1 MFDGE
6 VDSEQFPIKSAV
18 SGLSW
23 FHLLG
28 EKGDGMPC
36 TIDVLLLTPCVRGV
50 RHKTCWCIWFRIRK
64 KSGIRKGVFGGI
76 ESS

>member
-1 MFDGE
+1 MVGEDMKIMSFQEVSEMFDGE

-36 TIDVLLLTPCVRGV
+36 TIDVLL
-50 RHKTCWCIWFRIRK
+50 
-64 KSGIRKGVFGGI
+64 
-76 ESS
+76 